1 MQYDTNKIRTIVS
14 DLKEAKAQS
23 FQKVNG
29 LTDFKKVTETCRI
42 IDTFILPLYYIWEH
56 FCHRRLNELD
66 FEEHLDKPYKK
77 FTQNPLTNTW
87 ELYLFVSIK
96 KPFEDVLQNKKLSK
110 ELPFIYKE
118 FIDNYKENNSKR

>member
-1 MQYDTNKIRTIVS
+1 
-14 DLKEAKAQS
+14 
-23 FQKVNG
+23 
-29 LTDFKKVTETCRI
+29 LTS
-42 IDTFILPLYYIWEH
+42 
-56 FCHRRLNELD
+56 
-66 FEEHLDKPYKK
+66 
-77 FTQNPLTNTW
+77 TW